1 MPLADQAATSS
12 GDSVEPVPR
21 AGSHET
27 RVPGEAGFWILVL
40 GDLTAFALLFCVF
53 VYYRGQDAGH
63 YLDSQLR
70 LNRAFGALNVVL
82 LLTSSWCVVQGV
94 EAFRERVTLR
104 ARRCF
109 GAGLLFGAGFVAVKV
124 LEYGEK
130 IRDGIGVSTSE
141 FFMFFYVLTG
151 IHLLHLLIGLIVL
164 AWMRAKASS
173 AWRTHRDVALVEC
186 GGVYWHM
193 VDLLWVA
200 LFALLY
206 LLR

>member
-1 MPLADQAATSS
+1 
-12 GDSVEPVPR
+12 
-21 AGSHET
+21 
-27 RVPGEAGFWILVL
+27 
-40 GDLTAFALLFCVF
+40 
-53 VYYRGQDAGH
+53 
-63 YLDSQLR
+63 
-70 LNRAFGALNVVL
+70 
-82 LLTSSWCVVQGV
+82 VVQGV

-104 ARRCF
+104 PRRCF
-109 GAGLLFGAGFVAVKV
+109 GAGLLFGGGFVAVKV

-130 IRDGIGVSTSE
+130 VRDGIGASTSE

-151 IHLLHLLIGLIVL
+151 IHLLHLVIGLIVL

>member
-1 MPLADQAATSS
+1 MQLAKQAATSPGES
-12 GDSVEPVPR
+12 
-21 AGSHET
+21 AGSAARVTPGEI
-27 RVPGEAGFWILVL
+27 RVPGESGFWILIL

-53 VYYRGQDAGH
+53 IYYRGHDVGL

-94 EAFRERVTLR
+94 EAFRERITQR

-109 GAGLLFGAGFVAVKV
+109 GAGFLLGAGFVVVKV
-124 LEYGEK
+124 LEYGDKVRE
-130 IRDGIGVSTSE
+130 GIAASTNE

-151 IHLLHLLIGLIVL
+151 IHLLHLVIGLGVL
-164 AWMRAKASS
+164 AWMRAKSRS
-173 AWRTHRDVALVEC
+173 EWSTHRDVALAEC

>member
-1 MPLADQAATSS
+1 MQLANQAATSHRES
-12 GDSVEPVPR
+12 AESAAHVIPR
-21 AGSHET
+21 EG
-27 RVPGEAGFWILVL
+27 RVPGESGFWVLIL

-53 VYYRGQDAGH
+53 VYYRGQDVGL

-94 EAFRERVTLR
+94 EAFRGRVMWR
-104 ARRCF
+104 ARRW
-109 GAGLLFGAGFVAVKV
+109 FGAGFLLGVGFVVVKV

-130 IRDGIGVSTSE
+130 VRESIAASTNE
-141 FFMFFYVLTG
+141 FFMFFFVLTG
-151 IHLLHLLIGLIVL
+151 IHLLHLVIGLGVL
-164 AWMRAKASS
+164 AWMRAKSGS
-173 AWRTHRDVALVEC
+173 EWNTHRDVALVEC

>member
-1 MPLADQAATSS
+1 MELANQTATSGRES
-12 GDSVEPVPR
+12 
-21 AGSHET
+21 AGPAAGVTSRET
-27 RVPGEAGFWILVL
+27 RVPGEPGFWILIL

-53 VYYRGQDAGH
+53 VYYRGQDIDL
-63 YLDSQLR
+63 YFDSQLR
-70 LNRAFGALNVVL
+70 LNRALGALNVAL

-94 EAFRERVTLR
+94 EAYRARVAQR

-109 GAGLLFGAGFVAVKV
+109 GAGLLLGAGFVAVKV

-130 IRDGIGVSTSE
+130 VRDGIVASTNE

-151 IHLLHLLIGLIVL
+151 IHLLHLVIGLGVL
-164 AWMRAKASS
+164 AWMRSKSRGEWSS
-173 AWRTHRDVALVEC
+173 HRDVALVEC